1 MVLSDHNTIAQDQ
14 DLRELQPLFDRLLL
28 IGREEVTTFHGHL
41 G

>member
-1 MVLSDHNTIAQDQ
+1 VVLSDHNTIAQ